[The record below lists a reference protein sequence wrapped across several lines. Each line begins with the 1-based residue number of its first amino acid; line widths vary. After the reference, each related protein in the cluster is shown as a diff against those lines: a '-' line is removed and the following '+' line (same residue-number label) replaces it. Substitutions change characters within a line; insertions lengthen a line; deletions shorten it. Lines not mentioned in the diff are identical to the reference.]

1 MELINL
7 FRAGP
12 FPFLADIDQSVRSL
26 HITLHSPRNTTTA
39 RQTNGRAHL
48 RLTCKMRSGYER
60 QNWNCGVA
68 LYYHQLRPPFFI
80 DQRSLMCRILNWK
93 HFFAASSHLKNRLR
107 CKYAIASE
115 YSRLK
120 PHFIIQ
126 ID

>member
-26 HITLHSPRNTTTA
+26 HITRHSPRNTTTA

-60 QNWNCGVA
+60 QNGTVR
-68 LYYHQLRPPFFI
+68 LRYTTINSGLHF
-80 DQRSLMCRILNWK
+80 SLTRDHSC
-93 HFFAASSHLKNRLR
+93 AAYLTGNIFSLPAVILKNRLR